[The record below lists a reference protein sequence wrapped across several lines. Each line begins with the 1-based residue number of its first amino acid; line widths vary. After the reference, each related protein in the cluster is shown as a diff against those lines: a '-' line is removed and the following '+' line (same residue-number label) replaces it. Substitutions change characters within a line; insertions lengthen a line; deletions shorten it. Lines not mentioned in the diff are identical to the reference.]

1 MNTLPVKVMHR
12 SMASI
17 EATVRFSLFHVQVTE
32 PCFTNPSQT
41 PDMSSDTLTVRSG
54 WLPAGS
60 RTYTFRVTAAKGGRS
75 DSATASVK
83 VLAEPAPTGT
93 IR

>member
-1 MNTLPVKVMHR
+1 M
-12 SMASI
+12 
-17 EATVRFSLFHVQVTE
+17 HVQVTE
-32 PCFTNPSQT
+32 PCFTDPSKT

-54 WLPAGS
+54 WLPAG

-75 DSATASVK
+75 DSVTASVR